1 MVGSLLWAAG
11 MTRPDIAFDVA
22 SVSGATNAPTIAD
35 AKKVVKVIKK
45 ANRTEVR
52 LRFPRITGPVI
63 MIAYCD
69 AAWGNLSDGKT
80 GGGIFVCLAAAD
92 LYGGNELFCPVGWS
106 SKRLWRVV
114 RSTFA
119 GETLI
124 ASEALDELVY
134 LADTWAELGGGKI
147 DRIIRTDSKSLYD
160 HVLVKGTCK
169 EKRLNV
175 QINALKEAL
184 QQQELTRLEWV
195 ETHAQLADV
204 LTKHMTALTMLLS
217 LNTKTLP

>member
-1 MVGSLLWAAG
+1 M
-11 MTRPDIAFDVA
+11 
-22 SVSGATNAPTIAD
+22 
-35 AKKVVKVIKK
+35 
-45 ANRTEVR
+45 
-52 LRFPRITGPVI
+52 
-63 MIAYCD
+63 
-69 AAWGNLSDGKT
+69 
-80 GGGIFVCLAAAD
+80 CLAAAD
-92 LYGGNELFCPVGWS
+92 RYGDNELFCPVGWS
-106 SKRLWRVV
+106 SKRLRRVV

-147 DRIIRTDSKSLYD
+147 DRIIRTDSKSLYG
-160 HVLVKGTCK
+160 HVLLKGTCK

-175 QINALKEAL
+175 EINAIKEAL

-195 ETHAQLADV
+195 ETHAQLADA
-204 LTKHMTALTMLLS
+204 LTKHMTALTMLRS

>member
-1 MVGSLLWAAG
+1 M
-11 MTRPDIAFDVA
+11 
-22 SVSGATNAPTIAD
+22 
-35 AKKVVKVIKK
+35 
-45 ANRTEVR
+45 
-52 LRFPRITGPVI
+52 
-63 MIAYCD
+63 
-69 AAWGNLSDGKT
+69 
-80 GGGIFVCLAAAD
+80 
-92 LYGGNELFCPVGWS
+92 FCPVGWS
-106 SKRLWRVV
+106 SKRLRRVV

-147 DRIIRTDSKSLYD
+147 HRIIRTDSKSLYD

-175 QINALKEAL
+175 EINALKEAL

-195 ETHAQLADV
+195 ETHAQIADA
-204 LTKHMTALTMLLS
+204 LTKHMNALTMLRS
-217 LNTKTLP
+217 VNAKTLP

>member
-1 MVGSLLWAAG
+1 M
-11 MTRPDIAFDVA
+11 
-22 SVSGATNAPTIAD
+22 
-35 AKKVVKVIKK
+35 
-45 ANRTEVR
+45 
-52 LRFPRITGPVI
+52 
-63 MIAYCD
+63 
-69 AAWGNLSDGKT
+69 
-80 GGGIFVCLAAAD
+80 CLAAAD
-92 LYGGNELFCPVGWS
+92 LYGGNELFCPVGWG
-106 SKRLWRVV
+106 SKRLRRVV

-134 LADTWAELGGGKI
+134 LVDTWEELGGSKI

-175 QINALKEAL
+175 EINALKEAL

-195 ETHAQLADV
+195 ETHAQLADA
-204 LTKHMTALTMLLS
+204 LTKHMTALTMLRY
-217 LNTKTLP
+217 LNTRTLP